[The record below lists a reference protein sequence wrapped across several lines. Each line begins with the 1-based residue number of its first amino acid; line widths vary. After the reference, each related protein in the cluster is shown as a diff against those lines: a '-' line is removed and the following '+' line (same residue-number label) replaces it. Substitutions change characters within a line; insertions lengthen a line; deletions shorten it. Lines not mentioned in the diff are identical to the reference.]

1 MSHIVAH
8 AHDCQVQDPLELPCL
23 QEYCKDATQPLLMQF
38 GSEQCALCP
47 KATLDIDYAQKSFV
61 FRWEYR
67 DVLSSGS
74 DIAEEL
80 EIVQLPAVLVFRSPT
95 DYKVYQ
101 KLRGADI
108 FAIIKENFK
117 PRFLIDE
124 EF

>member
-1 MSHIVAH
+1 
-8 AHDCQVQDPLELPCL
+8 
-23 QEYCKDATQPLLMQF
+23 MQF